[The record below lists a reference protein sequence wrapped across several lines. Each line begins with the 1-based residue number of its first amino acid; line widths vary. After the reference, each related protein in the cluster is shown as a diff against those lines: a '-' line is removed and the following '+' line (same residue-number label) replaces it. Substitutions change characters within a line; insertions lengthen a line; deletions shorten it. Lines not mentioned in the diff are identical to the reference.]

1 MPPSAT
7 TETLTAALRVSRGD
21 FNLNVTCTVPAV
33 GVTGVFGPSGAG
45 KSTLLRCL
53 AGLEAACEGELRL
66 GTTCWQD
73 SARGVLV
80 PAHLR
85 GVGVVFQDS
94 RLFSHL
100 DVRGNL
106 EYGYRRAAASERRI
120 GFDEVVHWLDLA
132 PLLTRAAATLSGGER
147 QRVALGRSLLAQ
159 PRLLLLDEPLA
170 ALDQR
175 RKQEMLPY
183 LIRLRALL
191 ALPIFYVS
199 HDLDELVEC
208 ADHLLLLEDGK
219 VGAAGPLAAVLA
231 RADLRLA
238 QDDDAGAVIA
248 TVLAE
253 HDDAYHLSHLGLG
266 AQHIS
271 VARQSASIGTQI
283 RLRIRARDVALSME
297 APRHT
302 TLLNILVAHIDALV
316 PAAQPGQVMVKL
328 DLEGQTLLARITQKS
343 AAALALRGGMKVYAL
358 IKSVA
363 LMR

>member
-7 TETLTAALRVSRGD
+7 TERLTAALRVSRGD

-85 GVGVVFQDS
+85 GVGMVFQDS

-132 PLLTRAAATLSGGER
+132 PLLARAAATLSGGER

-219 VGAAGPLAAVLA
+219 VGAAGPLAAMLA
-231 RADLRLA
+231 RVDLRLM
-238 QDDDAGAVIA
+238 QNDAGAVIA

-253 HDDAYHLSHLGLG
+253 HEDAYHLSHLSLG
-266 AQHIS
+266 AQRSS
-271 VARQSASIGTQI
+271 VGRQSVSIGTQI
-283 RLRIRARDVALSME
+283 RLRIRARDVTLSLE
-297 APRHT
+297 APHHT

-328 DLEGQTLLARITQKS
+328 DLEGQTLLAHITQKS